1 MSLDVYLIER
11 IPIKKKCTGKK
22 KKKNGQTVELTIE
35 EVKEKFPD
43 AEVEENEFETSNVF
57 DYNITHNLT
66 GMANACGLYEP
77 LWRPHLLKSNWIATE
92 NYDEE
97 YKFETD
103 NPSEAW
109 EIITKLKEGIE
120 ELKSN
125 PEKYKKYN
133 PDNGWGNYE
142 GLLKFA
148 EEYLKACENYPNA
161 IIGVSR

>member
-1 MSLDVYLIER
+1 MSLDVYLTER
-11 IPIKKKCTGKK
+11 TPIKKKGTGVFIR
-22 KKKNGQTVELTIE
+22 KNGQTVELTIE

-43 AEVEENEFETSNVF
+43 AEVQENEFETSNVF

-66 GMANACGLYEP
+66 EMANACGLYEP

-97 YKFETD
+97 YKFEAD

-109 EIITKLKEGIE
+109 EIISKLKEGIE

-142 GLLKFA
+142 SLLKFA

>member
-1 MSLDVYLIER
+1 MSLDVYLTER
-11 IPIKKKCTGKK
+11 TPIKKKGTGVFIR
-22 KKKNGQTVELTIE
+22 KNGQTVELTIE

-43 AEVEENEFETSNVF
+43 AEVEENEFETSEVF
-57 DYNITHNLT
+57 NYNITNNLT
-66 GMANACGLYEP
+66 EMANACGLYEP
-77 LWRPHLLKSNWIATE
+77 LWRPHLLKSNWIDTQD
-92 NYDEE
+92 YKKE
-97 YKFETD
+97 YRFETD

-109 EIITKLKEGIE
+109 EIIPKLKEGIE